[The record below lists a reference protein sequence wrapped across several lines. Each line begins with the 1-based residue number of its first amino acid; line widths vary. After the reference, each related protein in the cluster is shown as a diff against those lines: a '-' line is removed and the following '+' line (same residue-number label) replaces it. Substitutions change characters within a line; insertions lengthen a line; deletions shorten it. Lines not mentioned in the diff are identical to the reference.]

1 MTTLPEVLPGTII
14 STFLPRWAGRNLS
27 QRQKAPS
34 VTHTCIHT
42 HTSLPRSLV
51 IKEFRSDA
59 NLFINTDNDR
69 LYRGRFERVGSVPPA
84 VRQLFGIMIFPFSS
98 FHFFLPIPTPY
109 EYFFFFFNTTVVNLF
124 HYYFP
129 SFCSSSLSLS
139 SSSLSL
145 NQHHPTQVSK
155 RGPG

>member
-51 IKEFRSDA
+51 IKGFRSDA

-84 VRQLFGIMIFPFSS
+84 ARQLFGIMIFPFSS
-98 FHFFLPIPTPY
+98 FQFFLPIPSPY
-109 EYFFFFFNTTVVNLF
+109 EYFFLFFLQYNCREPLPLLLPQLLF
-124 HYYFP
+124 FLTILIIIFTIP
-129 SFCSSSLSLS
+129 
-139 SSSLSL
+139 
-145 NQHHPTQVSK
+145 
-155 RGPG
+155 

>member
-109 EYFFFFFNTTVVNLF
+109 EYFFF
-124 HYYFP
+124 
-129 SFCSSSLSLS
+129 SSIQLS
-139 SSSLSL
+139 
-145 NQHHPTQVSK
+145 
-155 RGPG
+155 